1 MSEGLI
7 STFIL
12 NYQPQ
17 RRRGT
22 GWPFQQL
29 DWILMWYIQCI
40 MFIIFCLH

>member
-1 MSEGLI
+1 MSSIKEYKCIPQKSAKSFPLTHQNRMSEGLI

-22 GWPFQQL
+22 G
-29 DWILMWYIQCI
+29 
-40 MFIIFCLH
+40 